1 MANGIEIPI
10 IFPTNTDPI
19 DNANESVKSLK
30 TQLKE
35 AQANV
40 AALSE
45 KFGATSKEA
54 VEAAKSAAILKDKIG
69 DSKALTD
76 AFNPDAKFKAVSASL
91 AGVAGGFSAVQ
102 GAMGLFGEESK
113 DVEKAIL
120 KVQSAMALASG
131 IQAIGESAD
140 AFKNMKAVAV
150 NAFNAIKGAIGAT
163 GIGLL
168 VVALGT
174 IYAYW
179 DDIKEAVSG
188 VSEEQKKLN
197 ADSKKQVELEN
208 EKLKKISLQE
218 NQLKF
223 QGKSEKEI
231 LNLKIKQTEA
241 QIKATETN
249 IKNQEITNKL
259 AVEGA
264 KRNYLMLKSYLDF
277 ISMPLKFLY
286 ENAASAINGII
297 KLINKIGIVKIDVQ
311 LDEKLVD
318 KTQDYLQKLVFD
330 PEQTKKDGEKV
341 IKESQDTLDKLKSD
355 LYGFKNQIKENDKK
369 ASDEA
374 AQK

>member
-1 MANGIEIPI
+1 MANEINIGI
-10 IFPTNTDPI
+10 NTTSDLSGLNQV
-19 DNANESVKSLK
+19 DESVKSLK

-91 AGVAGGFSAVQ
+91 AGVAGGFSALQ
-102 GAMGLFGEESK
+102 GAIGLFGEESK

-131 IQAIGESAD
+131 IQAIGESVD
-140 AFKNMKAVAV
+140 AFKNMKTVAV
-150 NAFNAIKGAIGAT
+150 DAFKAIKGAIGAT

-179 DDIKEAVSG
+179 DDIKEAISG
-188 VSEEQKKLN
+188 VSEEQKKLT
-197 ADSKKQVELEN
+197 ADSKKQVDLEN
-208 EKLKKISLQE
+208 DKLKTVLSQD
-218 NQLKF
+218 NVLKL

-231 LNLKIKQTEA
+231 LQIKVKQTDEA
-241 QIKATETN
+241 IQATKIN
-249 IKNQEITNKL
+249 IKNQEISNKL

-264 KRNYLMLKSYLDF
+264 KRNYAMLKSYLDF

-286 ENAASAINGII
+286 ENAAKG
-297 KLINKIGIVKIDVQ
+297 INKIIDLVNGIPGVEIKVKV
-311 LDEKLVD
+311 DEQMVD
-318 KTQDYLQKLVFD
+318 KSAEWLAKLAFD

-341 IKESQDTLDKLKSD
+341 IKESNDALLKL
-355 LYGFKNQIKENDKK
+355 QNDR
-369 ASDEA
+369 AGYIL
-374 AQK
+374 AQKEIDKNDIKFHEYI